1 MSSAQPTNKSD
12 KHAQQATPE
21 QVLDQVWS
29 LINQRQ
35 VKPAQA
41 VCLKINEQYPNCEH
55 GWFATSF
62 LAFQL
67 GQYNLSLEAINNA
80 LFVNN
85 NEARWL
91 LHKAHTLLRLQQL
104 GKAKTLAEQLAK
116 QPFIDI
122 NFCSELALIL
132 NELSCYKLAEKQYE
146 LGLLQAD
153 LDQHTQAQL
162 LFNLATIQR
171 YLGKITEAENTLDKV
186 LQLRPLDGEAMLL
199 RTSLRKQ
206 TVENN
211 HIAALTKT
219 IKTESLRPLVK
230 TQMYYALAKEYEDVE
245 RFELSFEALKLGAD
259 TRRQNMQYKVEND
272 LTTIA
277 QLQQHFNQTLF
288 AQEHQGFD
296 NDEPI
301 FILGLPRTGSTL
313 VDRILSNHNK
323 VHSAGELNNFAL
335 QMMKQI
341 KQQPNTDSSLAEW
354 ATKLDFKKL
363 GEDYI
368 KSTRPSTGHTAK
380 FIDKLP
386 LNSLYIGLIHL
397 ALPKAK
403 IIYVNR
409 QPMDACYAIYKN
421 LFTNGYP
428 FSYRLTE
435 LADYYAAH
443 KQLMQHWQ
451 QTLPNVI
458 YQIEY
463 EQLVTNPEQE
473 VRKLLQYCQLDWQS
487 QCIAVEENKTA
498 TTTASASQVRQAIH
512 SNSVNKWRNYQS
524 QLAPLKARL
533 ESLGVK
539 C

>member
-1 MSSAQPTNKSD
+1 MSSAQ
-12 KHAQQATPE
+12 ATPE
-21 QVLDQVWS
+21 YLLDQVWT

-41 VCLKINEQYPNCEH
+41 ACLQINEQYPNCQH

-67 GQYNLSLEAINNA
+67 GQYTLSLEAINNA
-80 LFVNN
+80 LKVDDK
-85 NEARWL
+85 APRWL
-91 LHKAHTLLRLQQL
+91 LHKAHSLLRLQQRSQ
-104 GKAKTLAEQLAK
+104 AKVIAIELAELAY
-116 QPFIDI
+116 IDI

-132 NELSCYKLAEKQYE
+132 NELGCHSFAEKQYE
-146 LGLLQAD
+146 LALQQAK
-153 LDQHTQAQL
+153 LDSQTKAQL
-162 LFNLATIQR
+162 LFNLASIQR
-171 YLGKITEAENTLDKV
+171 YLGKITSAESSLDKV
-186 LQLRPLDGEAMLL
+186 LQLNPVDGEAMLL
-199 RTSLRKQ
+199 RSSLRQQ

-211 HIAALTKT
+211 HIANLTKT
-219 IKTESLRPLVK
+219 IKNNALRPLAK
-230 TQMYYALAKEYEDVE
+230 TQMYYALAKEYEDLE

-259 TRRQNMQYKVEND
+259 TRRQNMKYKVEND
-272 LTTIA
+272 LATIA
-277 QLQQHFNQTLF
+277 QLQKHFSRNFLSEQ
-288 AQEHQGFD
+288 HQGCD
-296 NDEPI
+296 SKEPI

-313 VDRILSNHNK
+313 VDRILSNHTE

-335 QMMKQI
+335 QMMQQI
-341 KQQPNTDSSLAEW
+341 KQQSSTEMSLAERS
-354 ATKLDFKKL
+354 TQLDFAKL
-363 GEDYI
+363 GRDYI
-368 KSTRPSTGHTAK
+368 ESTRPDTGHTPR

-421 LFTNGYP
+421 LFTSGYP
-428 FSYRLTE
+428 FSYQLTE

-451 QTLPNVI
+451 NALPNVI

-463 EQLVTNPEQE
+463 EQLVTNPEPE
-473 VRKLLQYCQLDWQS
+473 VKNLLEYCELDWQQ
-487 QCIAVEENKTA
+487 QCLAVEKNKAA

-512 SNSVNKWRNYQS
+512 SNSVGKWRNYEA

-533 ESLGVK
+533 QSLGVE